1 MPSSCYQH
9 AIIMSSA
16 CHPHAIR
23 LPSPATGLKPYT
35 KACDR
40 SRRRRSHTCEPGGA
54 ARAVLSTCMRSLTSS
69 AESLPVGGPAVDH
82 QVVHA
87 GIGPKPLPP
96 VLFDGTLDGARVEL
110 GQAAHLWGEAR
121 GGRRGERLHAARES
135 SSGRLPTCGERR
147 EVNGR
152 RGERLHAARE
162 GELGASCA
170 PDAPP
175 PAPPRRCWWRP
186 RRRRSPPPQ
195 RARRPRR
202 RVGPCANRSWGRG
215 ALYSSPR
222 QSPRGRPTCGEKRR
236 REGVV
241 VSTCMQAS
249 SAEVIRGR
257 LTACNRS
264 SSEVIRGHPRSSVV
278 ISGRLTACNRSSS
291 APPPPQAP
299 AGHHRLPHHR
309 RRRRHHRRRCR

>member
-1 MPSSCYQH
+1 MPSTCHQHAISMPSSCYQH

-110 GQAAHLWGEAR
+110 GQAAHLWGEVKW
-121 GGRRGERLHAARES
+121 RRGERLHAARES
-135 SSGRLPTCGERR
+135 SSGR
-147 EVNGR
+147 
-152 RGERLHAARE
+152 AAH
-162 GELGASCA
+162 
-170 PDAPP
+170 
-175 PAPPRRCWWRP
+175 
-186 RRRRSPPPQ
+186 Q
-195 RARRPRR
+195 
-202 RVGPCANRSWGRG
+202 
-215 ALYSSPR
+215 
-222 QSPRGRPTCGEKRR
+222 
-236 REGVV
+236 
-241 VSTCMQAS
+241 M
-249 SAEVIRGR
+249 
-257 LTACNRS
+257 
-264 SSEVIRGHPRSSVV
+264 
-278 ISGRLTACNRSSS
+278 
-291 APPPPQAP
+291 
-299 AGHHRLPHHR
+299 HHR
-309 RRRRHHRRRCR
+309 RRRRAAAGGARDGAVRLRRRRGGARDGARDGARGAWRRLGRGARGGAWDRARIEAGAEALCTRVLVRVLEVVPPVGKRGGARASW